1 MKKGSYMICKNCGR
15 EIPDSSKFCF
25 GCGAIVN
32 TVAPSE
38 ASRAQQPPNRMQES
52 SEAAQPISSFP
63 GGNPENTHSQ
73 PSAENTPS
81 SPSYYPA
88 QTESSK
94 TPPAQG
100 GGTPPVNGVGSVF
113 PGFSSS
119 QSDQAGY
126 PIHGEY
132 SPNTAYVS
140 YTDSADYSGRANNLN
155 GVGDMYAGGV
165 PMQQSFPGQEEPS
178 SPSPQFLQ
186 SGAYT
191 YYAQSS
197 RAGAAVKKSKKGFI
211 IGLSV
216 GGGVLLILIVVLI
229 LVLSGIFKSGG
240 NLPSLVYDDN
250 TISYGTP
257 FKDVEEMVSDIYLYE
272 GDSTLA
278 FSDEMGNTTLLVRDE
293 ETVVGWYIQ
302 DRGTEISSGLKVGD
316 RFSKMEELYPD
327 AEYNGSGPFDPDEG
341 YAGEFIVYYDPS
353 GYICTEDQYEEYVDN
368 ADDDDELAAL
378 RVMVITIKDGRVKD
392 IIFSDERMYSY
403 ME

>member
-1 MKKGSYMICKNCGR
+1 
-15 EIPDSSKFCF
+15 
-25 GCGAIVN
+25 
-32 TVAPSE
+32 
-38 ASRAQQPPNRMQES
+38 
-52 SEAAQPISSFP
+52 
-63 GGNPENTHSQ
+63 
-73 PSAENTPS
+73 
-81 SPSYYPA
+81 
-88 QTESSK
+88 
-94 TPPAQG
+94 
-100 GGTPPVNGVGSVF
+100 
-113 PGFSSS
+113 
-119 QSDQAGY
+119 
-126 PIHGEY
+126 
-132 SPNTAYVS
+132 
-140 YTDSADYSGRANNLN
+140 
-155 GVGDMYAGGV
+155 
-165 PMQQSFPGQEEPS
+165 MQQSFPGQEEPS

>member
-1 MKKGSYMICKNCGR
+1 MICKNCGR

-32 TVAPSE
+32 TANPVNTVAPSE
-38 ASRAQQPPNRMQES
+38 ASRVQQPPDRMQES
-52 SEAAQPISSFP
+52 SEA
-63 GGNPENTHSQ
+63 
-73 PSAENTPS
+73 
-81 SPSYYPA
+81 
-88 QTESSK
+88 
-94 TPPAQG
+94 PPAQA

-126 PIHGEY
+126 PINREY

-140 YTDSADYSGRANNLN
+140 YPGSTDYTGKANNINRAEGL
-155 GVGDMYAGGV
+155 YAGGV
-165 PMQQSFPGQEEPS
+165 PTQQPFPTSFPGQGEPS

-186 SGAYT
+186 PGAYT
-191 YYAQSS
+191 YYTQPL
-197 RAGAAVKKSKKGFI
+197 RPGAIVKKSKKGLI

-216 GGGVLLILIVVLI
+216 GGGALLILIVVLI
-229 LVLSGIFKSGG
+229 FVLSGLFKSGG
-240 NLPSLVYDDN
+240 DLPSLVYDDN

-257 FKDVEEMVSDIYLYE
+257 FEDVEEMVSDIFLYE
-272 GDSTLA
+272 GDPTLA

-327 AEYNGSGPFDPDEG
+327 AEYNGSGTFDPDED
-341 YAGEFIVYYDPS
+341 YTGEFIVYYDPA
-353 GYICTEDQYEEYVDN
+353 GYICSEDQYEEYVDN

-378 RVMVITIKDGRVKD
+378 RVMVITIEDGRVKD

-403 ME
+403 MEQKKATDTPVCYVCDQLSP